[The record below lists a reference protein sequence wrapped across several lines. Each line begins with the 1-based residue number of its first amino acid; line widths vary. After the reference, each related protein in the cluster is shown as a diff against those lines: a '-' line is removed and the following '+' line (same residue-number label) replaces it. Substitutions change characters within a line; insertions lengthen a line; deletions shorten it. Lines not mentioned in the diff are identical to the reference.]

1 MRMVAN
7 HGIGIDATSRNA
19 GECLCGMFVAW
30 EAIVRKSSTV
40 EAGVVVEPGVI
51 VEPAEPTNKT
61 PAFPPLPCL
70 DTSTT
75 VLTLITEN
83 SFVFASVGETKSKV
97 DVMTGTLFIQALK

>member
-1 MRMVAN
+1 MSPR
-7 HGIGIDATSRNA
+7 
-19 GECLCGMFVAW
+19 GMFVAW

-61 PAFPPLPCL
+61 PAFPPLPCF

-97 DVMTGTLFIQALK
+97 DVMTGTLFIQAL

>member
-1 MRMVAN
+1 MVAN

-40 EAGVVVEPGVI
+40 ETGVVVEPGVI

-61 PAFPPLPCL
+61 PAFPPLPPCL

-97 DVMTGTLFIQALK
+97 DVMTGTLFIQAL